1 LSADGRYSE
10 EDVVNM
16 ECAPT
21 MRANTIAV
29 RRKWGRRIAIPVAI
43 AAALIVLPAIAAFAA
58 DPSVQI
64 GEVIKTSG
72 TTVLGLNNLWIIV
85 SAVLVIF
92 MQAGFALVET
102 GFCRAKHAAHVV
114 STNFAIFG
122 LGFVGF
128 FIVGYAIMFSGY
140 SFVPTNG
147 SFGYNHALSV
157 DRLVGWGNWTFL
169 WGRTGFGLSGLA
181 YSVPVAAFF
190 LYMVA
195 FMDTTA
201 TIPTGAMAERWKWK
215 AFVGWGLFCGAL
227 YYPIFGGWTWGGG
240 WLAQLGRNWDL
251 GFGYVDFAGSGVVHA
266 MGGVAGL
273 AGALV
278 LGARIGKYGPD
289 GKPRTL
295 AAHNIPM
302 AFLGTFI
309 LLVGWFGFNAGSTL
323 AATDLRFTIVATN
336 TAIAA
341 AFGATIAMF
350 YCMWRMGKPDP
361 GMMANGMLAG
371 LVAITAPCAFV
382 QPWAAAIIGSIAAVL
397 VVESVF
403 FFERKGV
410 DDPVGAISVHGTC
423 GIWGVLTI
431 AIFADGRYG
440 AGWNGTPG
448 HGTAGVTG
456 LLYDTSLGFKQL
468 GAQAI
473 GGLVIVLVMGGFA
486 YLFFKVQNAL
496 MKGGIRPTQE
506 VEVAGLDLPE
516 MGVLAYDNLQ
526 LRELDIVGVDED
538 VVMSGGPSQD
548 PSIGR

>member
-1 LSADGRYSE
+1 MMRRSKGRL
-10 EDVVNM
+10 V
-16 ECAPT
+16 
-21 MRANTIAV
+21 AV
-29 RRKWGRRIAIPVAI
+29 GLLAL
-43 AAALIVLPAIAAFAA
+43 LIVTLMTGTAWAAGDPSISEAGKAATTTDPAIA
-58 DPSVQI
+58 VN
-64 GEVIKTSG
+64 
-72 TTVLGLNNLWIIV
+72 LLWIIIG
-85 SAVLVIF
+85 AVLVIF

-122 LGFVGF
+122 LGFVAFFLVGF
-128 FIVGYAIMFSGY
+128 PIMFSGFSY
-140 SFVPTNG
+140 PG
-147 SFGYNHALSV
+147 YFGLDKAISPDLGLIQFG
-157 DRLVGWGNWTFL
+157 DGAWTFL
-169 WGRTGFGLSGLA
+169 WARSGWGLSGIA
-181 YSVPVAAFF
+181 YSAPIAAFF

-201 TIPTGAMAERWKWK
+201 TIPTGSMAERWKWK

-240 WLAQLGRNWDL
+240 WLSQLGNNLEL

-266 MGGVAGL
+266 MGGIAGL

-289 GKPRTL
+289 GKPRSL

-309 LLVGWFGFNAGSTL
+309 LLVGWFGFNAASTF
-323 AATDLRFTIVATN
+323 AATDVRFTVIAVN

-350 YCMWRMGKPDP
+350 YAMKRLGKPDP

-382 QPWAAAIIGSIAAVL
+382 QPWAAAVIGALAAVL
-397 VVESVF
+397 VIESILF
-403 FFERKGV
+403 IEKRGI
-410 DDPVGAISVHGTC
+410 DDPVGAISVHGVC
-423 GIWGVLTI
+423 GIFGVLCI
-431 AIFADGRYG
+431 GIFSDGRYG
-440 AGWNGTPG
+440 GSWNLTDTSATSGK
-448 HGTAGVTG
+448 GVTG
-456 LLYDTSLGFKQL
+456 ILYGSGKLFGSGSFGELGFGQL
-468 GAQAI
+468 ASQAI
-473 GGLVIVLVMGGFA
+473 GALVIIFIMGAIA
-486 YLFFKVQNAL
+486 YGFFKIQGFFF
-496 MKGGIRPTQE
+496 KDKTIRSTE
-506 VEVAGLDLPE
+506 ADELAGLDRPE

-526 LRELDIVGVDED
+526 IREID
-538 VVMSGGPSQD
+538 VVGLDPTDDKVLATGGESPD